1 MSGSNVG
8 SGASIGFVGS
18 VGSIGSNTSSAVWV
32 SRSPWLTVMMVDE
45 LDVSERLISHGPL
58 FDDMTDETVSVPRLL
73 LCDIAGLCDLL
84 PEYRVEERE
93 GYPES

>member
-1 MSGSNVG
+1 
-8 SGASIGFVGS
+8 
-18 VGSIGSNTSSAVWV
+18 
-32 SRSPWLTVMMVDE
+32 MVDE

-58 FDDMTDETVSVPRLL
+58 FDDMTDETVFVPRLL